1 MKRMVSGIK
10 PTGQLHLGSYL
21 GALKHFVEYQNE
33 YDMYIFV
40 ANLHCITVYQKP
52 EELKKNLS
60 ETSS

>member
-40 ANLHCITVYQKP
+40 GG
-52 EELKKNLS
+52 
-60 ETSS
+60 